1 MISKLRKLDLT
12 ISSILL
18 IAAIALGV
26 LLPVVFKLPD
36 WTAVIVV
43 AVYIFAY
50 VLWEGILF
58 AIIYAINYISTEFKN
73 TVTTVYNDSE
83 GEENLQK
90 QHDNGTTD
98 EENSYNYK
106 GVNVVLRKC
115 KN

>member
-43 AVYIFAY
+43 AAYIFAY
-50 VLWEGILF
+50 ILWEGVLF
-58 AIIYAINYISTEFKN
+58 AIVYAINYISTKFKN
-73 TVTTVYNDSE
+73 TATAVYNDVE
-83 GEENLQK
+83 DEETLQE
-90 QHDNGTTD
+90 QHNNKTVD
-98 EENSYNYK
+98 EENSYNCD
-106 GVNVVLRKC
+106 GVNVVLRK
-115 KN
+115 

>member
-1 MISKLRKLDLT
+1 MISKLRKLDLA

-50 VLWEGILF
+50 VLWEGVLF
-58 AIIYAINYISTEFKN
+58 AIIYAINYVSTEFKD
-73 TVTTVYNDSE
+73 TVNAIYNNSE
-83 GEENLQK
+83 DEETLQE
-90 QHDNGTTD
+90 QHNNGTTD
-98 EENSYNYK
+98 EENIYNDN
-106 GVNVVLRKC
+106 GVNVVLRK
-115 KN
+115 

>member
-50 VLWEGILF
+50 VLWEGTLF
-58 AIIYAINYISTEFKN
+58 AIVYAINHISTEFKD
-73 TVTTVYNDSE
+73 TVTAIYDGRE
-83 GEENLQK
+83 DEENLRE
-90 QHDNGTTD
+90 QHNNGVSD
-98 EENSYNYK
+98 EENIYNDN
-106 GVNVVLRKC
+106 GVNVVLRK
-115 KN
+115 

>member
-1 MISKLRKLDLT
+1 MISKLRKLDLI

-18 IAAIALGV
+18 IAAITLGV

-58 AIIYAINYISTEFKN
+58 AIVYAINYISTEFKD
-73 TVTTVYNDSE
+73 TVTAVYDGSKD
-83 GEENLQK
+83 EENLRE
-90 QHDNGTTD
+90 QHNTGMSD
-98 EENSYNYK
+98 EENSYNDN
-106 GVNVVLRKC
+106 GVNVVLRK
-115 KN
+115 

>member
-50 VLWEGILF
+50 ILWEGILF
-58 AIIYAINYISTEFKN
+58 AIVYTINYISTEFKD
-73 TVTTVYNDSE
+73 TVTAVYSDSE
-83 GEENLQK
+83 DEKTLQE
-90 QHDNGTTD
+90 QHDNEMTD

-106 GVNVVLRKC
+106 GVNVVLRK
-115 KN
+115 